1 MRSICGRSDRLSIW
15 RDGPRSG
22 YTPTQWFR
30 VTANP
35 VNSIV
40 LRFGAYEFDP
50 QAGELRKQGIR
61 IRLEGQPLAILRM
74 LLDRPGKLVTRED
87 LQKTLWPEN
96 TFVDFEHSLNAA
108 IKRLRGALNN
118 SANAPRYVETLAG
131 RGYRFIGTVNGAEP
145 ASVAEAKPTRK
156 SRSLIF
162 PAAVGLLAVLG
173 ITAALLGLNVHGW
186 RDRFF
191 VHAAKP
197 RIQALAVLPLTNL
210 SGDPEQEYFA
220 DGMTEEIITKLGEVG
235 APRVISRQSVVQYK
249 GSKKPLQEIAR
260 ELNVDA
266 VLEGAVERSGN
277 RV

>member
-15 RDGPRSG
+15 RDGPGSG
-22 YTPTQWFR
+22 YTPTQWWFR

-87 LQKTLWPEN
+87 LQKTLWPAN

-108 IKRLRGALNN
+108 IKRLRGALND

-131 RGYRFIGTVNGAEP
+131 RGYRFMAPVDGAP
-145 ASVAEAKPTRK
+145 A
-156 SRSLIF
+156 
-162 PAAVGLLAVLG
+162 
-173 ITAALLGLNVHGW
+173 
-186 RDRFF
+186 
-191 VHAAKP
+191 
-197 RIQALAVLPLTNL
+197 L
-210 SGDPEQEYFA
+210 SGASA
-220 DGMTEEIITKLGEVG
+220 DAGLEVE
-235 APRVISRQSVVQYK
+235 SE
-249 GSKKPLQEIAR
+249 SKPS
-260 ELNVDA
+260 
-266 VLEGAVERSGN
+266 SGYHQWWL
-277 RV
+277 